1 MQSQVFNGA
10 PVLIRE
16 LRFQFSRSQ
25 VWQSLSEPQKFAV
38 TQVLMHDRVVSDIAE
53 ELGLNR
59 STVKSWVSRIPRR
72 LANDSY
78 FRSLLGKGVK
88 NG

>member
-1 MQSQVFNGA
+1 M
-10 PVLIRE
+10 
-16 LRFQFSRSQ
+16 
-25 VWQSLSEPQKFAV
+25 V
-38 TQVLMHDRVVSDIAE
+38 TQVFMHDRVVSDITE

-59 STVKSWVSRIPRR
+59 STAKSWVSLIPRR

-78 FRSLLGKGVK
+78 FRSFLGKCGK